1 MDRLLLDDTGLAE
14 VFGVATSTVR
24 SWKSRG
30 QIPEKVIFKLQDTKR
45 GTTRYIKERVDDW
58 INGRL

>member
-1 MDRLLLDDTGLAE
+1 MNDLLLDDNGLAE

-30 QIPEKVIFKLQDTKR
+30 QIPEQVIFKLPDTKK
-45 GTTRYIKERVDDW
+45 GTTRYIKERVNDW